1 MMEPAGA
8 VISGQEVSLDMPT
21 MGVKSPGGRP
31 CYEAEYSPGNV
42 RERIASG
49 NCQPATFDE

>member
-1 MMEPAGA
+1 MEPAGA